1 MMILATITL
10 TFTLNNVILVMNFLS
25 MITIVGIELS
35 VSNIE
40 INLLILVIY
49 ESSLLCLFLVNGIL
63 LMSSLTFNFRISV
76 NNLLIIP
83 FSLFTPVSSIFITSL
98 FTIPSLSY
106 LPSLIIPSFFLT
118 GTYPFSYCFFFILT
132 PFSSS
137 ILVFLFQSIHYF
149 DSNSSLFL
157 YFPFLFN
164 ASVLTF
170 GFERVGNL
178 LFDNSLFPLIVLI
191 FLVSIVNILI
201 LFSLFNLHSSFSSS
215 FINYS
220 LILSDHLIRELF
232 MLQSIASILTPQF
245 LYLEPYSLF
254 GCLPYSFLISY
265 YWQVFLLLAI
275 LIFID
280 LILD

>member
-1 MMILATITL
+1 MILATITL
-10 TFTLNNVILVMNFLS
+10 TFTLNNVILLLNFLS

-83 FSLFTPVSSIFITSL
+83 SFHSVF
-98 FTIPSLSY
+98 PS
-106 LPSLIIPSFFLT
+106 
-118 GTYPFSYCFFFILT
+118 
-132 PFSSS
+132 
-137 ILVFLFQSIHYF
+137 VFLFQSIHYF

-201 LFSLFNLHSSFSSS
+201 LFFN
-215 FINYS
+215 
-220 LILSDHLIRELF
+220 
-232 MLQSIASILTPQF
+232 A
-245 LYLEPYSLF
+245 
-254 GCLPYSFLISY
+254 G
-265 YWQVFLLLAI
+265 
-275 LIFID
+275 ID
-280 LILD
+280 LIGNQVNYGLFLVVFMISINILLLDYWIFYNGLIVFDGLANCFNSFLFFYLILLDHFYSNSLL

>member
-1 MMILATITL
+1 
-10 TFTLNNVILVMNFLS
+10 MNFLS

-83 FSLFTPVSSIFITSL
+83 SFHSVFPSVSNSSNFTL
-98 FTIPSLSY
+98 
-106 LPSLIIPSFFLT
+106 
-118 GTYPFSYCFFFILT
+118 
-132 PFSSS
+132 S

-149 DSNSSLFL
+149 DWNSSLFL

-201 LFSLFNLHSSFSSS
+201 LFFNFPFIKPYNSSMPFLLILLATLHSAKTINS
-215 FINYS
+215 FIV
-220 LILSDHLIRELF
+220 I
-232 MLQSIASILTPQF
+232 IA
-245 LYLEPYSLF
+245 
-254 GCLPYSFLISY
+254 
-265 YWQVFLLLAI
+265 LL
-275 LIFID
+275 
-280 LILD
+280 

>member
-1 MMILATITL
+1 MILATITL
-10 TFTLNNVILVMNFLS
+10 TFTLNNVILLMNFLS

-83 FSLFTPVSSIFITSL
+83 SFHSVF
-98 FTIPSLSY
+98 PS
-106 LPSLIIPSFFLT
+106 
-118 GTYPFSYCFFFILT
+118 
-132 PFSSS
+132 
-137 ILVFLFQSIHYF
+137 VFLFQSIHYF

-201 LFSLFNLHSSFSSS
+201 LFNKLLLLILNIVFVLHSSFTFSIKTIQSSNYRV
-215 FINYS
+215 FWYCLTIAGLTFEWTLNRINLCY
-220 LILSDHLIRELF
+220 
-232 MLQSIASILTPQF
+232 
-245 LYLEPYSLF
+245 
-254 GCLPYSFLISY
+254 
-265 YWQVFLLLAI
+265 
-275 LIFID
+275 
-280 LILD
+280 